1 MSKLNVTIK
10 DLFNIPGAEI
20 FYPDELKTSHSV
32 SIDTRTIRKGAV
44 YFAIKG
50 EKFDGH
56 KFVEDAYK
64 KGANVVVINKS
75 KLEKFKKLNRPFI
88 AVNDTT
94 KAYGHLANILRK
106 KYGWKIISITGSNGK
121 TTTKE
126 FLATLLKEKYNVVK
140 SEANNNNHIGV
151 PLTIFSASKDTD
163 FIIIE
168 HGTNHFGEIKYT
180 ADIAQPDFA
189 LITNIGESHIEFL
202 KDIDGVFK
210 EKEELF
216 KSTLNAGGKLF
227 VNVDDPVLYHYY
239 GNFENAVRYGFNR
252 NYEVR
257 GKVESVSD
265 EGNLKVKI
273 NFKNKEFS
281 ATLPV
286 PGFSNAQNFIASA
299 AVALNLGMNK
309 NEILS
314 GAAKLKTVEGRL
326 TIIKQSNRVVI
337 NDSYNSSP
345 NSVKAALELLSE
357 IKTYNRKAAI
367 LGDIFELGGKAKMIH
382 QRLVLYIVE
391 SNIQEIYTIGSNM
404 KYLNKEL
411 KNRFLIKKHFES
423 SDDLMK
429 FIMNDGFEESVVL
442 VKGSRG
448 MKMEQYVELFTN
460 RLN

>member
-1 MSKLNVTIK
+1 MAKLNVTIE
-10 DLFNIPGAEI
+10 DLFNIPGSEI
-20 FYPDELKTSHSV
+20 FCPDELETSHSV
-32 SIDTRTIRKGAV
+32 SIDTRTIRKSAV
-44 YFAIKG
+44 YFAIIG

-56 KFVEDAYK
+56 NFVEDAFR
-64 KGANVVVINKS
+64 KGANAVVINKS
-75 KLEKFKKLNRPFI
+75 KLEKFKRLNKPF
-88 AVNDTT
+88 VTVEDTT
-94 KAYGHLANILRK
+94 KAFGHLANILRK
-106 KYGWKIISITGSNGK
+106 KYDWKIISITGSNGK

-126 FLATLLKEKYNVVK
+126 FLSSLLKEKYNVVK

-151 PLTIFSASKDTD
+151 PLTILSAARDTD

-227 VNVDDPVLYHYY
+227 VNVDDPYLNKYY
-239 GNFENAVRYGFNR
+239 GNNQSAVTYGFNR
-252 NYEVR
+252 NCEVR

-265 EGNLKVKI
+265 EGNLNLKI
-273 NFKNKEFS
+273 KHKKKEFS
-281 ATLPV
+281 TALPV
-286 PGFSNAQNFIASA
+286 PGFSNAQNFLACV
-299 AVALNLGMNK
+299 AVAVTLGLK
-309 NEILS
+309 KKELLTGTS
-314 GAAKLKTVEGRL
+314 KLKAIDGRME
-326 TIIKQSNRVVI
+326 IIKQSNRVVI

-345 NSVKAALELLSE
+345 VSIKAALELLSG

-382 QRLVLYIVE
+382 QSLVLYIVK
-391 SNIQEIYTIGSNM
+391 SNIQEVYTIGSNM
-404 KYLNKEL
+404 KFLSKEL
-411 KNRFLIKKHFES
+411 AKQILIKKHFES
-423 SDDLMK
+423 SDDLMQ
-429 FIMNDGFEESVVL
+429 FILDDGFEESVVL

-448 MKMEQYVELFTN
+448 MKMEQYVKLFTN